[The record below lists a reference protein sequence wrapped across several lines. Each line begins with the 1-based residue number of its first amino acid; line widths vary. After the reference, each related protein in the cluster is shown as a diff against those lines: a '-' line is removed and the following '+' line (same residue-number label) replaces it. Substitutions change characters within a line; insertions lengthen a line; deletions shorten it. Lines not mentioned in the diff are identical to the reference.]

1 MKRGFGSLIVYNC
14 CCFSGHCHVGT
25 KSNLR
30 SNRLFFCS
38 LTSFFSML
46 VTCLSSVTQL
56 SITYSYILW
65 NQLCGLGLVQPIWDA
80 RGLAWT
86 LELKDRLSD
95 WEVQEVCFTQSFMLN
110 LVLTIIQTIWFFEV
124 RDLNDMSLKCPSC
137 VLQIVC
143 NSLQHS
149 AFVFS
154 MPGLW
159 LARSRLESAFCQSL
173 TNDFCKYCWFEK
185 LASLHTLWVTGHSP
199 KLFSQCFSLMFDV
212 FQPSHARAGLNLSDW
227 TDST

>member
-1 MKRGFGSLIVYNC
+1 
-14 CCFSGHCHVGT
+14 
-25 KSNLR
+25 
-30 SNRLFFCS
+30 
-38 LTSFFSML
+38 ML

-110 LVLTIIQTIWFFEV
+110 LVLTITQTIWFFEV

-149 AFVFS
+149 AFVFN
-154 MPGLW
+154 MPELW
-159 LARSRLESAFCQSL
+159 LARSRLESAFFQSL

-227 TDST
+227 TDSTCNCC